1 MEFEKLSL
9 IELCDGIKSQKYT
22 SKEVVEYFVKRC
34 EEKKDLKAVIEVF
47 NDAIYC
53 AEEIDEKIKRGEKVG
68 VLAGEIGRAHV

>member
-34 EEKKDLKAVIEVF
+34 EEKKDLKAVIF
-47 NDAIYC
+47 LYPPYMRLHTRMR
-53 AEEIDEKIKRGEKVG
+53 IKRPQSKFINFS
-68 VLAGEIGRAHV
+68 AF